1 MKTKKFI
8 YDCKERDVLV
18 IQENDQD
25 IFGFDLNLLPED
37 VKEKLKK
44 IENFAFKMAEK
55 KSLDSI
61 VVQIVRAIED
71 KNPKSVYRLEFES
84 DFEK

>member
-18 IQENDQD
+18 IQETESE

-37 VKEKLKK
+37 VKEKLNASYRHFKKNKIKTNNDVEK
-44 IENFAFKMAEK
+44 IEEK
-55 KSLDSI
+55 
-61 VVQIVRAIED
+61 
-71 KNPKSVYRLEFES
+71 PKKFEI
-84 DFEK
+84 

>member
-18 IQENDQD
+18 IKETESE

-37 VKEKLKK
+37 VKEKLNASYRHFKKNKIKTNNDVEK
-44 IENFAFKMAEK
+44 IEEK
-55 KSLDSI
+55 
-61 VVQIVRAIED
+61 
-71 KNPKSVYRLEFES
+71 PKKFEI
-84 DFEK
+84 

>member
-8 YDCKERDVLV
+8 YENKERDVLV

-37 VKEKLKK
+37 VKEKLNASYRHFKKNKIKTNKDVEK
-44 IENFAFKMAEK
+44 IEEK
-55 KSLDSI
+55 
-61 VVQIVRAIED
+61 
-71 KNPKSVYRLEFES
+71 PKKFEI
-84 DFEK
+84 

>member
-8 YDCKERDVLV
+8 YENKERDVLV

-37 VKEKLKK
+37 VKEKLNASYRHFKKNKIKTNNDVEK
-44 IENFAFKMAEK
+44 IEEK
-55 KSLDSI
+55 
-61 VVQIVRAIED
+61 
-71 KNPKSVYRLEFES
+71 PKKFEI
-84 DFEK
+84 

>member
-18 IQENDQD
+18 IQETESE

-37 VKEKLKK
+37 VREKLNASYRHFKKNKIKTNNDVEK
-44 IENFAFKMAEK
+44 IEEK
-55 KSLDSI
+55 
-61 VVQIVRAIED
+61 
-71 KNPKSVYRLEFES
+71 PKKFEI
-84 DFEK
+84 

>member
-8 YDCKERDVLV
+8 YDDKERDVLV

-37 VKEKLKK
+37 VKEKLNASYRHFKKNKIKTNNNVEK
-44 IENFAFKMAEK
+44 IEEK
-55 KSLDSI
+55 
-61 VVQIVRAIED
+61 
-71 KNPKSVYRLEFES
+71 PKKFEI
-84 DFEK
+84 